1 MRLAGNEQR
10 KLVVGQ
16 ITGNRGIGI
25 DQIVVVLLV
34 KLLDQRQAARG
45 DLKGLATLNVNLQVV
60 IALMRLVVSVGLGT
74 RRGSHDVRKDLVA
87 QNLMAADLKLR
98 RIILLEP
105 IDQHVEALEHA
116 AVFLDIAQCTVNHL
130 NPLSDRLFGSYSV
143 NALPTLLPPTYVSTR
158 VRSGLNTTKSASRP
172 GIMLPHLS
180 ST

>member
-1 MRLAGNEQR
+1 MRLAGNKQR
-10 KLVVGQ
+10 KLVVGK
-16 ITGNRGIGI
+16 IAGDRGVGI

-34 KLLDQRQAARG
+34 KLLDQRQATRS
-45 DLKGLATLNVNLQVV
+45 DLKGLATLDVDLQVV
-60 IALMRLVVSVGLGT
+60 IALMRLVVGLGLGT

-87 QNLMAADLKLR
+87 QNRMAADLELR
-98 RIILLEP
+98 RVVLLEP
-105 IDQHVEALEHA
+105 VDQHVEALKHSA
-116 AVFLDIAQCTVNHL
+116 ILLDIAQCTVNHL
-130 NPLSDRLFGSYSV
+130 NPLSNRFFGGYSA